1 MKLST
6 MGSKSQWLYLTIL
19 SLVLATIG
27 LVHQKLFTPGG
38 WFDWEQFSH
47 HESLIAIALIV
58 CITSLLAHLLERRQ
72 GKRWKEQNSRK
83 E

>member
-1 MKLST
+1 MMDNKY
-6 MGSKSQWLYLTIL
+6 KWLYLSII
-19 SLVLATIG
+19 SLVLAAIG

-38 WFDWEQFSH
+38 WFDWKQFSH

-58 CITSLLAHLLERRQ
+58 CITSFIAHLLERRQ
-72 GKRWKEQNSRK
+72 DKRWKEQNSRK